1 MRNQETLTLGH
12 LTDVHLGPLPPFTPA
27 HWNVKRLMGYVNFRT
42 KRGAFHLAKL
52 ATAVSEDAR
61 EQGCDHIAVTG
72 DLVNLGMPLEF
83 ERAARWLQALGTPE
97 GVTVVPG
104 NHDIYTR
111 LRRDIGVER
120 WRPYMSVRGD
130 GDAVEGAPGPLETGF
145 PFVRILGGF
154 ALIALNSAIY
164 TPPGFC
170 SGALGAAQIERF
182 GEIAEALGRAGYARI
197 VLMHHP
203 PLVEHGRR
211 RGMADAAAFEE
222 MLKQVGA
229 ELVLHGHN
237 HHHMLSWRETV
248 SGPVAIVGGPS
259 AGEGYYNIFG
269 LTRDSNGA
277 LEIERITRG
286 LADGAHAV
294 GEIERKMIQQ
304 LDR

>member
-1 MRNQETLTLGH
+1 M
-12 LTDVHLGPLPPFTPA
+12 
-27 HWNVKRLMGYVNFRT
+27 
-42 KRGAFHLAKL
+42 
-52 ATAVSEDAR
+52 
-61 EQGCDHIAVTG
+61 
-72 DLVNLGMPLEF
+72 
-83 ERAARWLQALGTPE
+83 
-97 GVTVVPG
+97 
-104 NHDIYTR
+104 
-111 LRRDIGVER
+111 
-120 WRPYMSVRGD
+120 
-130 GDAVEGAPGPLETGF
+130 
-145 PFVRILGGF
+145 RILGGF

-182 GEIAEALGRAGYARI
+182 GEIAEALGRAGYAQI

-248 SGPVAIVGGPS
+248 SGPVAIAGGPS